1 VKPLVLV
8 VDDDPHILSVLGL
21 GLQAKHFD
29 VLTAGDGR
37 SALEILARQP
47 PDLTF
52 LDIQMPGAN
61 GIEILRRIRQERPLL
76 PVIIMTAHGSIAY
89 AVEAMKEGAT
99 DFVTK
104 PFDMDQLLLI
114 IDRVMGREGLRR
126 EVEALRSEVGSR
138 YPQIS
143 SSSPVMQRII
153 DTAQKA
159 ATSDSTILLLG
170 ESGVGK
176 DLLARSIH
184 AWSPRHDKLFVPVN
198 CVALSE
204 ELLESE
210 LFGHEKG
217 AFTGAHSQKLGKLE
231 VAAGGTVFLDE
242 VGDMKP
248 GLQAKLLRFLQNR
261 EFDRVGGTRSI
272 KVDVRI
278 VAATNRDLQKAVK
291 EGAFRS
297 DLFFRLNV
305 VTLTVPPLR
314 ERMEDVP
321 HLAEAFLARCCR
333 DMKKPAMRM
342 SAAAMKKL
350 THYGWPGNVR
360 ELENSI
366 ERAVVLKTGTTLDPD
381 DLLLQAGALI
391 SGGPDSTNE
400 PLRYHE
406 SVDQHRR
413 RILKQALELMGGSRV
428 RAAELLGLQ
437 PTYLSRLLK
446 QLNIS

>member
-1 VKPLVLV
+1 MKPLVLV

-138 YPQIS
+138 YPQVS

-291 EGAFRS
+291 EGTFRS

-333 DMKKPAMRM
+333 DMKKPAIRM

-350 THYGWPGNVR
+350 AHYGWPGNVR